1 MTCVV
6 TRLAPAVFLWWL
18 LPAVACQADTPA
30 DKTDAAAAITGKVIE
45 VTFYRGQALVTRQ
58 IPVAGKTGTVEIAV
72 GPLPEQIVPQSLFAE
87 GSDGVDIRAVRYR
100 TRALG
105 EEPRDEVRK
114 LDEELEEI
122 VEQSQS
128 VQRNQQVVARETAY
142 LDQMD
147 NFVLPTMK
155 TDLARG
161 FLDAAALEKLTK
173 LSFDRRQALAN
184 ETGALEKTLKELN
197 KKLRLLQRKRA
208 ELTAGA
214 QKASREA
221 VLFVSKRNDAVQNV
235 RLSYLVSNCNWS
247 PAYTVRAID
256 GKDVSL
262 ECNGVVMQMTGED
275 WNEVQ
280 LTLSTASPALSASG
294 PGLAPFP
301 ISLIPAHSAGTNKTD
316 ETEIAAKANDIR
328 NRQVVVAQQGRNVTE
343 LEEAIGLGWLL
354 NRAAGDYQTL
364 ELAAGKELL
373 ASRAGLADAEGPCLS
388 YRIPHPVSLPSR
400 RDQQMVRVMQTNI
413 KGNFYHVATP
423 VLSSY
428 VYREAELRNQSNEDL
443 LAGPITV
450 YLDGRFVGRSEIP
463 TVARGQTFVV
473 GFGADPQLRARRE
486 LIERT
491 EVVQGGNRELSFKYR
506 LVLENFKPEAA
517 AVRLFDRVPFSD
529 RPAEVRI
536 KLGEMKEPL
545 STDSLYVR
553 TEKPKNILR
562 WDLTIPAGAT
572 AEKARLLEYGFTV
585 EFDRNLAIG
594 LPTAETAMDG
604 EWKEESVQ
612 AAADKDKDP
621 FAGGERPS
629 LNRSFGGVRG
639 MGMGGMGGAG
649 NYAPQS
655 PQAVLPQP
663 PAKPTVNAS
672 PSFKQYQEMQR
683 SKLAH

>member
-1 MTCVV
+1 MTRESI
-6 TRLAPAVFLWWL
+6 RLVAAAFVLWC
-18 LPAVACQADTPA
+18 LPAVACQADPSA
-30 DKTDAAAAITGKVIE
+30 DKPDTTPVVTGKVTE

-58 IPVAGKTGTVEIAV
+58 VPVAGKAGAVEVVV

-87 GSDGVDIRAVRYR
+87 PADGVEIRAVRYR

-105 EEPRDEVRK
+105 EEPREEVRK
-114 LDEELEEI
+114 LDEQLESI
-122 VEQSQS
+122 VEQSQA
-128 VQRNQQVVARETAY
+128 VQRDQQVLARETAY

-161 FLDAAALEKLTK
+161 FLDASALEKLTK
-173 LSFDRRQALAN
+173 LSFDRREALAKK
-184 ETGALEKTLKELN
+184 TGELEKNLKELN
-197 KKLRLLQRKRA
+197 KQLRLLQRKRA

-221 VLFVSKRNDAVQNV
+221 VLFLNKRGDANQDV

-247 PAYTVRAID
+247 PAYTIRATD
-256 GKDVSL
+256 GKDVAL

-275 WNEVQ
+275 WNDVK

-301 ISLIPAHSAGTNKTD
+301 ISLIPAGTADNAKAD
-316 ETEIAAKANDIR
+316 ATEIASKANDIR
-328 NRQVVVAQQGRNVTE
+328 NRQVVVAQQGRNVTD
-343 LEEAIGLGWLL
+343 LDKAIGLGWLL
-354 NRAAGDYQTL
+354 NRAAGDFQTL

-373 ASRAGLADAEGPCLS
+373 ASRTALADAEGPCLS
-388 YRIPHPVSLPSR
+388 YRLPHPVSLPSR
-400 RDQQMVRVMQTNI
+400 RDQQMVRIMQTSI
-413 KGNFYHVATP
+413 KGSFYHVATP

-428 VYREAELRNQSNEDL
+428 VYREAELRNQSSDDL

-486 LIERT
+486 LVERT

-506 LVLENFKPEAA
+506 LVLENFKTEPVAL
-517 AVRLFDRVPFSD
+517 RLFDRVPFSD

-536 KLGEMKEPL
+536 RLGEFKEPL
-545 STDSLYVR
+545 STDALYVR

-562 WDLTIPAGAT
+562 WDLSVPAGAT
-572 AEKARLLEYGFTV
+572 AEKARLLEYGFTI
-585 EFDRNLAIG
+585 EFDRNLTVG
-594 LPTAETAMDG
+594 LPTAEAVA
-604 EWKEESVQ
+604 EEAEANKGPVQ
-612 AAADKDKDP
+612 PPTSPARLNSTDKAEDP
-621 FAGGERPS
+621 FAEGRSAPS
-629 LNRSFGGVRG
+629 SYG
-639 MGMGGMGGAG
+639 GMGGMAPPSSQ
-649 NYAPQS
+649 YAVPQS
-655 PQAVLPQP
+655 P
-663 PAKPTVNAS
+663 AKSSTNAS
-672 PSFKQYQEMQR
+672 TSFKQYQEMQR
-683 SKLAH
+683 SKLAR